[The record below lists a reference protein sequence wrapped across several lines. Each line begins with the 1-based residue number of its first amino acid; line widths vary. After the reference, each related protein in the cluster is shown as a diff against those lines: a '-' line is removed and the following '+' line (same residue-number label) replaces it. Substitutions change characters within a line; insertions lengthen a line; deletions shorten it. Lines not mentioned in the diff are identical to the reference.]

1 MIERYALATRTTT
14 VRVRLCSDA
23 GQCEP
28 RQSVIPDKPA
38 AFPRGN
44 VWKGFTRLDV
54 CALFC
59 ARSEKASIMTAPA
72 FARRSASLGLI
83 FQRLAERSSRPR
95 YAFMVLNLISE
106 AAGARGLAGPY
117 VERAGARTPL
127 RDWLAGELMP
137 LSGRDR
143 RRDAL
148 RARIAA
154 ELQPRLSGDAERDA
168 ATIDAA
174 VEEEALA
181 VGKANVSRAVT
192 DLVRAGMVR
201 RHYAGRITDHPNRG
215 GKRLAV
221 YAVDA
226 EVMAAIRTRATLI

>member
-1 MIERYALATRTTT
+1 MLASQA
-14 VRVRLCSDA
+14 VPL
-23 GQCEP
+23 Q
-28 RQSVIPDKPA
+28 
-38 AFPRGN
+38 
-44 VWKGFTRLDV
+44 
-54 CALFC
+54 
-59 ARSEKASIMTAPA
+59 PA
-72 FARRSASLGLI
+72 FAHAASLGAILN
-83 FQRLAERSSRPR
+83 RLAERSTRPR

-106 AAGARGLAGPY
+106 VTSARGLAGPF
-117 VERAGARTPL
+117 VERAGLRLPL

-143 RRDAL
+143 RREGL

-154 ELQPRLSGDAERDA
+154 ELAPKLSGDAARDA
-168 ATIDAA
+168 ALIDAA
-174 VEEEALA
+174 VEEEALM

-192 DLVRAGMVR
+192 DLVRAGLVR

-226 EVMAAIRTRATLI
+226 EVMAAIRTRAVML